1 METLPA
7 FEPKKQ
13 KKEIAP
19 LCDFEQLSLAIKE
32 DGLKNDAE
40 AYIAESQL
48 VHIKLLMKEIEDHHS
63 ESIDNA
69 HSTHKSMIKA
79 RDKFLK
85 PLQEAEKVIKK
96 AVGSYC
102 LKEHAKGISVSN
114 KFKAEIIDLDSIPDN
129 LIEPKANIKAIE
141 AILNAG
147 GTVDGVKAVEC
158 NTVRVKA

>member
-7 FEPKKQ
+7 FEPKKE
-13 KKEIAP
+13 KPPIDDMGDFSE
-19 LCDFEQLSLAIKE
+19 LCECIKE
-32 DGLKNDAE
+32 KGLTNDNDAF
-40 AYIAESQL
+40 YAESQL
-48 VHIKLLMKEIEDHHS
+48 IHIKALQSEIEEHHA

-69 HSTHKSMIKA
+69 HQTHKSMIKA
-79 RDKFLK
+79 RDKFMTPLK
-85 PLQEAEKVIKK
+85 EAEKVIKK

-102 LKEHAKGISVSN
+102 LEDHAKGVSVSK

-129 LIEPKANIKAIE
+129 LVEPKANIKAIE

-147 GTVDGVKAVEC
+147 GTVDGVKAIEC